1 MLSDIE
7 WQKARFACLFS
18 VSVVGRVLSSNLV
31 SVRVFE
37 TRFSG
42 YSLSMRFSEFFCSSL
57 KCCFRGVSSEEELI
71 CFQCSL
77 NGKPSH
83 YRAECSGNERSPDIL
98 INSAERNS
106 FQFVIL
112 LQA

>member
-1 MLSDIE
+1 M

-42 YSLSMRFSEFFCSSL
+42 YSLSMRFSEFFL
-57 KCCFRGVSSEEELI
+57 AV
-71 CFQCSL
+71 
-77 NGKPSH
+77 
-83 YRAECSGNERSPDIL
+83 
-98 INSAERNS
+98 
-106 FQFVIL
+106 
-112 LQA
+112 